1 VRGEREKEIAKMLPA
16 KLKSDKVAVEEGEAY
31 TE

>member
-1 VRGEREKEIAKMLPA
+1 VRGDREKEIAKMLPA
-16 KLKSDKVAVEEGEAY
+16 KLKSDKVAVEEEAY